1 MRKIVW
7 FSAGAASAVAAKLSA
22 ADVVAYCHTGAE
34 DKDNHRF
41 LLDCQSWFGKTI
53 EILKSDKY
61 DSTWDVWEDRK
72 YIAGPSGAPCTGAL
86 KRLPR
91 EAFQRPDDIHVFG
104 YTADKADANRAIQ
117 FAENWPELKL
127 EFPLIDWGLT
137 KQAVLHIVE
146 DAGIALPITYAQ
158 GYEHANCMPCPKSS
172 SPDYWALVRK
182 THPAEFWRMVK
193 LSRRLGARLVIINGQ
208 RMFIDEIPNDWP
220 TRNPVQPAC
229 DFLCQIVEKDLLGY
243 E

>member
-1 MRKIVW
+1 MRKIAW

-72 YIAGPSGAPCTGAL
+72 YIAGPSGEPCTGAL

-91 EAFQRPDDIHVFG
+91 EAFQRPDDKIGRAHV
-104 YTADKADANRAIQ
+104 
-117 FAENWPELKL
+117 
-127 EFPLIDWGLT
+127 
-137 KQAVLHIVE
+137 
-146 DAGIALPITYAQ
+146 
-158 GYEHANCMPCPKSS
+158 
-172 SPDYWALVRK
+172 
-182 THPAEFWRMVK
+182 
-193 LSRRLGARLVIINGQ
+193 
-208 RMFIDEIPNDWP
+208 
-220 TRNPVQPAC
+220 
-229 DFLCQIVEKDLLGY
+229 
-243 E
+243 